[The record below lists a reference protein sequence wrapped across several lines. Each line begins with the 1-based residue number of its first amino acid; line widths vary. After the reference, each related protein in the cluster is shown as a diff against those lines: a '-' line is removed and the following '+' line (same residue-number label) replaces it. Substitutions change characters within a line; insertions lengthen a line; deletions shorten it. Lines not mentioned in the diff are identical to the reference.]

1 MKTSYLLIFLTFYAF
16 LAGAMMLFNAA
27 GTLQDY
33 GVQHIDKDH
42 ISTIQFLGLT
52 NIGLGLNAFLF
63 RNANDDVAHKLFI
76 STAFLAIG
84 CVLKGCY
91 DVFSVGIV
99 ANDFVWIDMSFRL
112 LVGLVCV
119 YFIFRTSTKTA

>member
-52 NIGLGLNAFLF
+52 NIGLGLNTFLF
-63 RNANDDVAHKLFI
+63 RNANTVNARNIFI
-76 STAFLAIG
+76 TTAFLTIG

-91 DVFSVGIV
+91 DVFGQGIV
-99 ANDFVWIDMSFRL
+99 ANDFVWVDMAFRL
-112 LVGLVCV
+112 LVGLVAV
-119 YFIFRTSTKTA
+119 YYIFKNTK

>member
-1 MKTSYLLIFLTFYAF
+1 MKNSYFLIFLAIYS
-16 LAGAMMLFNAA
+16 LLGGSMMLFNAA

-33 GVQHIDKDH
+33 GVQNIDKDH

-63 RNANDDVAHKLFI
+63 RNADNHNARNIFI
-76 STAFLAIG
+76 SSAFLAIS

-91 DVFSVGIV
+91 DVFGQGIA
-99 ANDFVWIDMSFRL
+99 ANNFVWIDMSFRL
-112 LVGLVCV
+112 LVGLVAV
-119 YFIFRTSTKTA
+119 YFVLKSNKEI